1 MRFGSFCD
9 ALLRVAR
16 LEVSGVFSRPK
27 EWVTG
32 LLLPLFW
39 CVVLALTFGDGLMTR
54 LPVGVVDLDLSSTSR
69 AAIERVEA
77 LPSVRSVRFASIAEA
92 NDALARGA
100 TYGTIVVPPDW
111 ERDNLRGTGSA
122 LSLQLNKT
130 YYAVGTIL
138 EVDLKSALAAARM
151 EEAAVKLTQAGGTF
165 AANAGRMRVTV
176 PDVDFE
182 GNTAFNFFAYLLP
195 TLLPGVLALGAA
207 LMFVSSTVREWR
219 DGGLDR
225 FFEAARGSATAV
237 VLGKLLPWVLFFGLA
252 STAWVGYFAG
262 VEGWSATGPVALWI
276 AGGWVLVLA
285 MAGLSV
291 LFTAISPTWV
301 IAVSATVCLI
311 APTFPFTGFSFPLEA
326 MTPGAAF
333 FGELLP
339 LTHYLR
345 LQSEVWVLGSPVETI
360 LATLATLALFP
371 LVFFAA
377 GTPLLAAKWRGQLRL
392 EAAAR
397 ELARLDAPEAKRTE
411 ALEREAA
418 ASHPTGFLDTFGWTL
433 RASILNRDTFAV
445 FAGAVAFYLIFYG
458 WPYGNQQI
466 ERVPV
471 AVADLDGSSAARRLI
486 AKFDAASAS
495 KIFLVTH
502 DAREAE
508 DAYRRGKTDV
518 VVTIP
523 EGFEERLARGLNTT
537 IHVLGNGAYPVKAR
551 AVQASL
557 AAIVSESGVLEEASL
572 RSPGLPV
579 AALGAAALRAPG
591 LIVDYRYNTN
601 SGYANYTVPMV
612 GPVIIQAVMLM
623 GITMALG
630 GWLAA
635 ARRPRAVAD
644 ALRRPLTGG
653 FALFSAFWFIAFFWF
668 LYMEGFAFWAMD
680 YGNLVNVTGTVAA
693 GFFFTGAVAALGTA
707 VTLVIGTNAWT
718 TPAVVIVSAPVL
730 FLSGAVWPVEGITN
744 PAALGLAQLLPTSP
758 GIAAIAAASQDG
770 ATLHAILPACA
781 HLSGLMLLYLLLAY
795 AAARRLDERD
805 ARSALAGHRFDRKSP
820 GAGDF

>member
-32 LLLPLFW
+32 LLLPIFW

-54 LPVGVVDLDLSSTSR
+54 LPVGVVDLDRSSTSR
-69 AAIERVEA
+69 AAIERMEA

-92 NDALARGA
+92 NDALSRGA

-122 LSLQLNKT
+122 LSLQLNKS

-151 EEAAVKLTQAGGTF
+151 EESAVKLTQAGGTF
-165 AANAGRMRVTV
+165 AANADRLRVTV

-225 FFEAARGSATAV
+225 FFEAARGSAAAV
-237 VLGKLLPWVLFFGLA
+237 VLGKLLPWILFFGLA

-262 VEGWSATGPVALWI
+262 VEGWTATGPVALWI
-276 AGGWVLVLA
+276 AGGWVLVFA
-285 MAGLSV
+285 MAGLAV

-311 APTFPFTGFSFPLEA
+311 APTFPFTGFSFPLDA

-345 LQSEVWVLGSPVETI
+345 LQAEVWVLGSP
-360 LATLATLALFP
+360 
-371 LVFFAA
+371 LV
-377 GTPLLAAKWRGQLRL
+377 AAKWRGRLRW

-397 ELARLDAPEAKRTE
+397 ELARLDASDAQRTE
-411 ALEREAA
+411 ELDRKEA
-418 ASHPTGFLDTFGWTL
+418 ASHPTGFLETFGWTL

-445 FAGAVAFYLIFYG
+445 FVGAVAFYLVFYG

-471 AVADLDGSSAARRLI
+471 AVVDLDGSSAARRLI

-495 KIFLVTH
+495 RIFLVTR

-523 EGFEERLARGLNTT
+523 EGYEERLARGLNTT

-551 AVQASL
+551 AVQAAL
-557 AAIVSESGVLEEASL
+557 VAVVSESGVLEEASL
-572 RSPGLPV
+572 RAPGLPA
-579 AALGAAALRAPG
+579 AALGAAAVRAPS

-644 ALRRPLTGG
+644 ALRRPLAGG
-653 FALFSAFWFIAFFWF
+653 FALFAAFWFIAFFWF

-680 YGNLVNVTGTVAA
+680 YGNLLNATGTIAA
-693 GFFFTGAVAALGTA
+693 GFFFTGAVTALCTA

-718 TPAVVIVSAPVL
+718 TPAVVVVSAPVL
-730 FLSGAVWPVEGITN
+730 FLSGAVWPAEGITN
-744 PAALGLAQLLPTSP
+744 PIALGLAQLLPTTP
-758 GIAAIAAASQDG
+758 GIVAIAAASQDG
-770 ATLHAILPACA
+770 ASLNAILPACA
-781 HLSGLMLLYLLLAY
+781 HLAGLMLLYLVLAY
-795 AAARRLDERD
+795 AAARRLNELD
-805 ARSALAGHRFDRKSP
+805 ARAALMGLRFDRKSP